1 MHRIEQ
7 TVFNLVKK
15 YFPDPNILLLE
26 LCPGQGELSRALLNS
41 NYKNLEALDIN
52 PENFKAIGIKCHK
65 GNLGEDLLFNNES
78 YDLVI
83 AVEGIEHLENQYHF
97 VNECNRILKP
107 GGILIITTPNIVSFG
122 SRIKF
127 LFTGFYSL
135 CTRPLSEFK
144 KDWVTEHIAPLTF
157 WQLRHILHTNGMF
170 IQEIQTDH
178 IRRSSLI
185 GLAFYPIS
193 YLITYLNVTSRSNEI
208 EPKQLRVNKDINNQM
223 HNLSLFFGRT
233 MIVVAKKEEH
243 DYIK

>member
-15 YFPDPNILLLE
+15 YFPDPNISLVE
-26 LCPGQGELSRALLNS
+26 LCPGKGELSKALLDS
-41 NYKNLEALDIN
+41 DFKNLEALDIN
-52 PENFKAIGIKCHK
+52 PENFKVAGIKCHK
-65 GNLGEDLLFNNES
+65 GNLGENLPFENES

-83 AVEGIEHLENQYHF
+83 VVEGIEHLEAQYHF

-107 GGILIITTPNIVSFG
+107 GGILIVTTPNIVSFG
-122 SRIKF
+122 SRVKF

-135 CTRPLSEFK
+135 CTRPLDEFK
-144 KDWVTEHIAPLTF
+144 KDWVKEHIAPLTF
-157 WQLRHILHTNGMF
+157 WQLRHILHTNGVF

-185 GLAFYPIS
+185 GLLFYPLS
-193 YLITYLNVTSRSNEI
+193 FLITYLNVTGRSNEI
-208 EPKQLRVNKDINNQM
+208 EAKQLKVNKDINKQM
-223 HNLSLFFGRT
+223 HSASLFFGRT
-233 MIVVAKKEEH
+233 MIAVAKKEEH